1 MKVRRS
7 LKQMQSSFTCD
18 FRASVKTIAT
28 QWRVSMRI
36 IMSLQVDH
44 CLLILMFEGAAKCVF
59 CDKQSVFT
67 EV

>member
-18 FRASVKTIAT
+18 SSVKTIAT

-44 CLLILMFEGAAKCVF
+44 CLPIFMFEGAAKCVF